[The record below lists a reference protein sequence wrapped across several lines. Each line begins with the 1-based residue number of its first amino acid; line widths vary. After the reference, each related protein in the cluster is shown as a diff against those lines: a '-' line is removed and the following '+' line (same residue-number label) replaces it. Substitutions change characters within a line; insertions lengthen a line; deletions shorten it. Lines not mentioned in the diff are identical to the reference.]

1 MYKQRFEEMPMTL
14 SELFHFNLGVT
25 PAKRRRGCMKVA
37 DQVDLPGHGLVE
49 VGCRVAC
56 EGEGCPR
63 PQLLTLKALNEN
75 PKGVVIEVITDNLS
89 VVETIPSMMD
99 IYEGRH
105 LGTIQGPK
113 NWRIYVRREE

>member
-1 MYKQRFEEMPMTL
+1 MFL
-14 SELFHFNLGVT
+14 SNLFHLNLDVV
-25 PAKRRRGCMKVA
+25 PAKRHRACMKVS
-37 DQVDLPGHGLVE
+37 DQVELPGHGIIE

-63 PQLLTLKALNEN
+63 PQLLTLKALNDN

-105 LGTIQGPK
+105 LGTVQRQG
-113 NWRIYVRREE
+113 NWHIYVRREE